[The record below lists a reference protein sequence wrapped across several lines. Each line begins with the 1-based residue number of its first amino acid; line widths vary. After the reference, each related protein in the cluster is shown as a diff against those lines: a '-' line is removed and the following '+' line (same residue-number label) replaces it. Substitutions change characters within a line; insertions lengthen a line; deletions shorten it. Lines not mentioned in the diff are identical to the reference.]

1 MPVSTTAS
9 STQSRPSATLRTRK
23 ATSPSFVNL
32 QALLKRL
39 SRICLSRMESA
50 LSAPRFSWAST
61 MRRFRFFSA
70 SCPAVPM
77 TSSIRRA
84 KLTDSRL
91 SSSLPASIFERSS
104 TSLMRPR
111 RWLPARCT
119 RCSGSCAFSVP
130 KRAALLTIISV
141 KPMMALSG
149 VRSSWL
155 MLARNC
161 DLRSLASASCLLLS
175 WISSNSRTFSM
186 AITAWSAKVATN
198 SICLSVNGRTTV
210 RSVASVLAVVSNA
223 ALAENPNLGRI
234 AAPEE
239 IASWDISIGPDG
251 AGLPPGS
258 GTPKQGEAV
267 YTEKC
272 LVCHGE
278 KGAGKPND
286 VLVGGRGTLAGDQ
299 PSVKTVGS
307 FWPYATTLFDYVRRA
322 MPLNESKSLTN
333 DEVYAVIAYL
343 LQLNGIIGE
352 NETIN
357 AQTLPRVQMPNR
369 DGFMTFSRGK

>member
-1 MPVSTTAS
+1 MFTHSH
-9 STQSRPSATLRTRK
+9 
-23 ATSPSFVNL
+23 
-32 QALLKRL
+32 LL
-39 SRICLSRMESA
+39 
-50 LSAPRFSWAST
+50 
-61 MRRFRFFSA
+61 
-70 SCPAVPM
+70 
-77 TSSIRRA
+77 
-84 KLTDSRL
+84 
-91 SSSLPASIFERSS
+91 
-104 TSLMRPR
+104 
-111 RWLPARCT
+111 
-119 RCSGSCAFSVP
+119 
-130 KRAALLTIISV
+130 AA
-141 KPMMALSG
+141 
-149 VRSSWL
+149 
-155 MLARNC
+155 
-161 DLRSLASASCLLLS
+161 
-175 WISSNSRTFSM
+175 
-186 AITAWSAKVATN
+186 
-198 SICLSVNGRTTV
+198 
-210 RSVASVLAVVSNA
+210 ASVLAVVSNA

-267 YTEKC
+267 YTAKC

-286 VLVGGRGTLAGDQ
+286 ALVGGRGTLAGDQ
-299 PSVKTVGS
+299 PPVKTVGS

-333 DEVYAVIAYL
+333 DEVYAVVAYL
-343 LQLNGIIGE
+343 LQLNGIVGE